1 MTIGEIL
8 AFPVMKDEYD
18 NYQNGED
25 SGTGLVRF
33 LGFFAAT
40 VIGIL
45 FCIVLTVFTIRD
57 ALGGSEGG
65 RREKLGGRGAGAAWA
80 VGERSGQPWGFGRGG
95 REEQGA
101 GGAAER
107 VDGVAA
113 CGGEVRGALP
123 GASGN
128 AGDAEVCGGAVF
140 GRICD

>member
-1 MTIGEIL
+1 MKTLLFIIGVLFLGAGCFVSLKFDSLLIGMYLVTIGEIL

-65 RREKLGGRGAGAAWA
+65 RREKLGGRGAGSTFSIRMFA
-80 VGERSGQPWGFGRGG
+80 
-95 REEQGA
+95 
-101 GGAAER
+101 
-107 VDGVAA
+107 
-113 CGGEVRGALP
+113 
-123 GASGN
+123 
-128 AGDAEVCGGAVF
+128 
-140 GRICD
+140 I